1 MIIRIPFTAE
11 ASSLDIKT
19 LKALQVQLESLF
31 DDLYFDPKR
40 YKVNMF
46 NSGYMFKG
54 TRDLDIYTAT
64 FRFSPKFSSFS
75 VSMELL
81 NGETYKYSSDIKSE
95 GSAESIVNYM
105 RKKLVGDLS
114 NFHNKKGI

>member
-1 MIIRIPFTAE
+1 MILTIPFTAE

-19 LKALQVQLESLF
+19 LKAVQIRLESLF
-31 DDLYFDPKR
+31 DDLYFDPKW
-40 YKVNMF
+40 YEVKMF

-64 FRFSPKFSSFS
+64 FRFTSKFSSFS

-81 NGETYKYSSDIKSE
+81 NGETYKYSSDIKSD
-95 GSAESIVNYM
+95 GSAESIVDSM
-105 RKKLVGDLS
+105 RKKLIGDLS